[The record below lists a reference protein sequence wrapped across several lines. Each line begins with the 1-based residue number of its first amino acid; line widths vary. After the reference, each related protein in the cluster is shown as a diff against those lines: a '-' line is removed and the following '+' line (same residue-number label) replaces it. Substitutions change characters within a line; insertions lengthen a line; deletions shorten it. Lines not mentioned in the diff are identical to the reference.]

1 MKRQAG
7 FTIIELLIV
16 VTILAM
22 LAVDSFYSLLEGERR
37 IGRSLACTYCENSP
51 GMVPG
56 TQGGCIFRVA

>member
-22 LAVDSFYSLLEGERR
+22 LAGILVFSMVTTTMGIQGVWSLIRDSFAG
-37 IGRSLACTYCENSP
+37 
-51 GMVPG
+51 
-56 TQGGCIFRVA
+56 